1 MKLWKALALSLLLL
15 ALSSCKMGF
24 KQPEIVKIQ
33 DLTISE
39 IKIDNSKLQ
48 LSIIVKNPNNY
59 QIRLKELDV
68 QMLDPNRVKVGEA
81 KLKKEI
87 DLPAN
92 KNIQLDFLVDV
103 QSRPMIHMVSSINK
117 DLQFFVSMKGKG
129 KAKGISKSFEF
140 EQPYSIDIKEY
151 LPQFLPNL
159 KRITSGPTGDQPLF
173 KLLRTYV
180 GDYGITK
187 TGLMSDFIVINPY
200 GLSFRLGGFP
210 AEVFING
217 KVVGTGNIKN
227 ELVFDKNVFYRDG
240 TMVFQVSNLK
250 SVVSAAKGVF
260 QGGIDYEVRGT
271 IQIQVMGQDLEI
283 PYAYLGVIPFSIWEI
298 LLK

>member
-1 MKLWKALALSLLLL
+1 MLL
-15 ALSSCKMGF
+15 ALSSCKFGF

-39 IKIDNSKLQ
+39 IKIDNSKLL

-59 QIRLKELDV
+59 PIRLKELDV
-68 QMLDPNRVKVGEA
+68 QMLDPTRVKVGEA
-81 KLKKEI
+81 KLKQEI

-92 KNIQLDFLVDV
+92 KNIQLDFLVNV

-117 DLQFFVSMKGKG
+117 DLQFFIAMKGKG
-129 KAKGISKSFEF
+129 RAKGISKSFEF

-159 KRITSGPTGDQPLF
+159 KRITSGPAGDQPLF

-200 GLSFRLGGFP
+200 GLSFKLKGFP
-210 AEVFING
+210 AELFING
-217 KVVGTGNIKN
+217 KIVGTGNIKK
-227 ELVFDKNVFYRDG
+227 ELVFDENVFYRDG

-271 IQIQVMGQDLEI
+271 IQIQVMGLDLDI

>member
-1 MKLWKALALSLLLL
+1 MLL
-15 ALSSCKMGF
+15 ALSSCKFGF
-24 KQPEIVKIQ
+24 KQPKIVKIQ

-59 QIRLKELDV
+59 PIRLKELDV
-68 QMLDPNRVKVGEA
+68 KMLDPNRVKVGEA

-92 KNIQLDFLVDV
+92 KNIQLDFLVNV

-117 DLQFFVSMKGKG
+117 DLQFFISMKGKG
-129 KAKGISKSFEF
+129 KARGISKSFEF

-180 GDYGITK
+180 GDYGISK
-187 TGLMSDFIVINPY
+187 TGLMTDFIVINPY
-200 GLSFRLGGFP
+200 GLSFKLKGFP
-210 AEVFING
+210 AEVLING
-217 KVVGTGNIKN
+217 KVVGTGNIKK
-227 ELVFDKNVFYRDG
+227 ELVFNKNVFYRDG

-260 QGGIDYEVRGT
+260 QGGIDYEVKGT
-271 IQIQVMGQDLEI
+271 IQIQVMGMDIEI
-283 PYAYLGVIPFSIWEI
+283 PYAYSGVIPFSLWEI

>member
-1 MKLWKALALSLLLL
+1 MKLWQALALGLMLL
-15 ALSSCKMGF
+15 ALSSCKFGF

-33 DLTISE
+33 DLTITE

-48 LSIIVKNPNNY
+48 LSIIVKNPNSY
-59 QIRLKELDV
+59 PIRLKALDV
-68 QMLDPNRVKVGEA
+68 KMLDPNRVKVGEA

-87 DLPAN
+87 DLPAK
-92 KNIQLDFLVDV
+92 KNIQLDFLVNV

-117 DLQFFVSMKGKG
+117 DLQFFVSLKGKG

-151 LPQFLPNL
+151 LPQLLPHL
-159 KRITSGPTGDQPLF
+159 DSMMSGSSGEQAMF

-180 GDYGITK
+180 GDYGISK
-187 TGLMSDFIVINPY
+187 TGLMADFIIINPY
-200 GLSFRLGGFP
+200 GLSFRLKGFP
-210 AEVFING
+210 AEIFING
-217 KVVGTGNIKN
+217 KAVGTGNIKQ
-227 ELVFDKNVFYRDG
+227 ELVFDENVFYRDG
-240 TMVFQVSNLK
+240 SMTFQVSNLK

-260 QGGIDYEVRGT
+260 KGGIDYEVRGK
-271 IQIQVMGQDLEI
+271 IQIQVMGFDLEI
-283 PYAYLGVIPFSIWEI
+283 PYAYSGVIPLSIWEI